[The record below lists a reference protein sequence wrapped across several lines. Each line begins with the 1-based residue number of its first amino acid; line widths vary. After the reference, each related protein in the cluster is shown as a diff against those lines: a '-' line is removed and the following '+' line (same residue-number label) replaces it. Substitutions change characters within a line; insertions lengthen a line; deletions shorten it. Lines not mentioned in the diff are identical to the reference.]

1 MMQEAATPRVERR
14 LAAIMAADVVGY
26 SRLMGADEE
35 GTLARL
41 KAHRRELVDPKIREH
56 RGRIVK
62 TTGDGMLVEFASP
75 VEAVRCA
82 VEVQRGMV
90 SRNSDVPQ
98 DKRITFRAGIN
109 LGDVIAE
116 KGDLFGDG
124 VNVAARLE
132 TLCEPGGV
140 AISRTVHDQIRDKLP
155 FIFAD
160 AGEHEVKN
168 ISRPVRV
175 YALTA
180 ATIEAIPETQLTGSP
195 RGIRR
200 RSVAS
205 IPVIALAALASLI
218 VIAGGFWW
226 LHSSDIAPSRAVVS
240 ATADKQAPPAAT
252 AAFVPPVIGLAHAPP
267 LSLVVLPFS
276 NLSGDQAQ
284 DYLVDGITEDLTT
297 DLSQVQGTLVI
308 ARNSAF
314 TYKGRALDVKQIGE
328 ELGVRYVVKGSVRRM
343 FGGSLRVNADLVST
357 ETGAILCCDRF
368 DIDLADPNVGEDE
381 IVARIG
387 GELNVQLVDIESAR
401 AARERLSNPQAFDL
415 ILQARALTNQPP
427 SPQRLGAALGFYER
441 ALETDPSS
449 VAAML
454 GIADTLT
461 RQMNT
466 YVGMWIGGDALDR
479 AASLI
484 GAAQRRAPNSE
495 GVLVSAARLLEAE
508 ERWPELIPAA
518 RRLVEAFPNRV
529 EGYDLLSSGYRLMGQ
544 QDQALPLYRKAIRL
558 DPRGPNMFNRYGYQG
573 FSLTMSGRYKEA
585 ITSFERSFAANPDAP
600 KVLLSTRHR
609 VLACAYAL
617 DGQLDKAQ
625 REIAESDRLWSFNT
639 VRMNAPYGSQSP
651 AFAEQIKLEMKG
663 LRLAGQRDHADEY
676 ADFGVPPDDVLHA
689 EIAGYTPTKAPGT
702 MPTNTAELP
711 DLLIKRRPLVID
723 AMASWWGRS
732 IPGAVGLKFV
742 GLGGSSFSDPTQE
755 RLRKKLEQL
764 TTGDRSKP
772 IVAVGFNSER
782 FDGYNLA
789 LRLVH
794 MGFTEVYWYRGGREA
809 WEVAGLPEEDASE
822 QAW

>member
-35 GTLARL
+35 GTLAQL
-41 KAHRRELVDPKIREH
+41 KAHRRGLADPKIKEH

-62 TTGDGMLVEFASP
+62 TTGDGMLVEFVSP

-82 VEVQRGMV
+82 VEIQHGMV
-90 SRNSDVPQ
+90 TRNSGVPQ
-98 DKRITFRAGIN
+98 DKRITFRVGIN

-132 TLCEPGGV
+132 TLCEPGGI
-140 AISRTVHDQIRDKLP
+140 AISRTVRDQIRDKLP
-155 FIFAD
+155 FVFAD

-180 ATIEAIPETQLTGSP
+180 AAIEALPEAQPMGSP
-195 RGIRR
+195 QRIGR

-205 IPVIALAALASLI
+205 IPAIAIAALASLI
-218 VIAGGFWW
+218 VLAGGFWW
-226 LHSSDIAPSRAVVS
+226 LHSSDITSSRAVVS

-252 AAFVPPVIGLAHAPP
+252 AAFVPPAIGLAHAPP

-308 ARNSAF
+308 ARDSAF
-314 TYKGRALDVKQIGE
+314 TYKGRVLDVRQIGDD
-328 ELGVRYVVKGSVRRM
+328 LGVRYVVKGSVRRIS
-343 FGGSLRVNADLVST
+343 GSARVNVDLVST
-357 ETGAILCCDRF
+357 ETGANLWADRF
-368 DIDLADPNVGEDE
+368 DIDLADPNAGEDE

-401 AARERLSNPQAFDL
+401 AVRERPSNPQAFDL

-427 SPQRLGAALGFYER
+427 SPQRLATALGFYGR
-441 ALETDPSS
+441 ALESDPSS
-449 VAAML
+449 VVAML

-461 RQMNT
+461 RQLNT
-466 YVGMWIGGDALDR
+466 YQGMWIGGDALDR
-479 AASLI
+479 TASLI
-484 GAAQRRAPNSE
+484 DAVQRRAPNSE
-495 GVLVSAARLLEAE
+495 GVMVSAARLLEAE

-529 EGYDLLSSGYRLMGQ
+529 AGYDLLSSGYRLMGQ
-544 QDQALPLYRKAIRL
+544 QDQALPLYQKAIRL
-558 DPRGPNMFNRYGYQG
+558 DPRGPNLFNRYGYQG
-573 FSLTMSGRYKEA
+573 FSLMLSGRYKEA
-585 ITSFERSFAANPDAP
+585 ITSFERSLAANPDAP
-600 KVLLSTRHR
+600 KEILNTRHR
-609 VLACAYAL
+609 NLGAAYAL
-617 DGQLDKAQ
+617 NGQLDKA
-625 REIAESDRLWSFNT
+625 RLEIAESERLWPFNT
-639 VRMNAPYGSQSP
+639 VRMNAPFGSESP
-651 AFAEQIKLEMKG
+651 AFAAQIERFEGG

-676 ADFGVPPDDVLHA
+676 ADFGVPPDDALHA
-689 EIAGYTPTKAPGT
+689 IIAGHTPTKAPGT
-702 MPTNTAELP
+702 MTTNTAELP

-723 AMASWWGRS
+723 AMTSWWGRS
-732 IPGAVGLKFV
+732 IPGAIGLKFV
-742 GLGGSSFSDPTQE
+742 GLGGGTFSDPTHE
-755 RLRKKLEQL
+755 RLRKKMEQL
-764 TTGDRSKP
+764 TASDRSKP

-809 WEVAGLPEEDASE
+809 WEVAGLPVENASE